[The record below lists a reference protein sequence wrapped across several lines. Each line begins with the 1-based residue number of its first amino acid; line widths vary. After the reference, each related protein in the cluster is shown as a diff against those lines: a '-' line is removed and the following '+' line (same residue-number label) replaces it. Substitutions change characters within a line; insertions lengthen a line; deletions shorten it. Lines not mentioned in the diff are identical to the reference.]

1 MPLTSSCCCGD
12 GPDPDPLSCCDCLAS
27 SYSMALD
34 MGWTTDTDD
43 TSGNVGSV
51 DVEFSYS
58 GHVVTALPCTSR
70 GTDPPGQHKISTFE
84 NSSGLITG
92 ANVSLSFSGSPLTCV
107 DRSVSGET
115 LNSPNQYQLGFLCG
129 NLFNSGFLACHH
141 YRKDDDSVVYQWWHT
156 MSFDTQTLCA
166 GGLTTFFKG
175 CVIAKATEQAT
186 CHEPPS
192 SGWTVLEGKIYYCL
206 DINGQ
211 NDRCSPGKYQTAS
224 TTNKT
229 FTMTIT

>member
-1 MPLTSSCCCGD
+1 
-12 GPDPDPLSCCDCLAS
+12 
-27 SYSMALD
+27 

-43 TSGNVGSV
+43 TSGNIGPVNV
-51 DVEFSYS
+51 AFSYS

-70 GTDPPGQHKISTFE
+70 LTDPPGQHKISTFK
-84 NSSGLITG
+84 NSLNLITG
-92 ANVSLSFSGSPLTCV
+92 ANVSLSFGSPLTCP

-115 LNSPNQYQLGFLCG
+115 LNSPAQGNIGFICASP
-129 NLFNSGFLACHH
+129 FSSGFLACHH

-156 MSFDTQTLCA
+156 MSFTTQTLCA
-166 GGLTTFFKG
+166 GGFTTFFKG

-186 CHEPPS
+186 CHAPPS
-192 SGWTVLEGKIYYCL
+192 SGWTVLNGQIFYCVN
-206 DINGQ
+206 INGQ
-211 NDRCSPGKYQTAS
+211 GNRCSPGKYQLAS